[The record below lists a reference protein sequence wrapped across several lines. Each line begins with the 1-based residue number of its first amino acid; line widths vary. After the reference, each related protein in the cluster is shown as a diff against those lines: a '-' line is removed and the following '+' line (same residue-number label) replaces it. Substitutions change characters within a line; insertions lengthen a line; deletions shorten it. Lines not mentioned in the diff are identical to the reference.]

1 MDYAKELNVAL
12 EAAAKASDYLRGAYA
27 AFTPIPDAPASIST
41 EADRTSQDLILA
53 HLLAAFPDDALCAEE
68 GTAALREAK
77 RQGPRLW
84 VVDPIDG
91 TRGFAMKNGE
101 FSVMIGLV
109 VDGEIAVGVVLEP
122 VLERV
127 TYATRGGGCSM
138 RIGTTAPVAC
148 AVSATTAF
156 NDVVLVQSHS
166 HSPSRALKALRPA
179 RVIEMYSAGVKL
191 AVVARGEADLY
202 ANTYPNF
209 KDWDICAG
217 HILVTEAGGKVTMLN
232 GNDIGFCAPDYS
244 QRGGLLASNGRLHQ
258 EAVKRFGIA
267 GIG

>member
-101 FSVMIGLV
+101 FSVMIGLPNRLS
-109 VDGEIAVGVVLEP
+109 VGSPTPGSGKAAGSAPTRGWPSSVP
-122 VLERV
+122 SPRPPSCR
-127 TYATRGGGCSM
+127 TRCSSRATR
-138 RIGTTAPVAC
+138 
-148 AVSATTAF
+148 SAARRCGR
-156 NDVVLVQSHS
+156 
-166 HSPSRALKALRPA
+166 SRP
-179 RVIEMYSAGVKL
+179 
-191 AVVARGEADLY
+191 
-202 ANTYPNF
+202 
-209 KDWDICAG
+209 
-217 HILVTEAGGKVTMLN
+217 
-232 GNDIGFCAPDYS
+232 
-244 QRGGLLASNGRLHQ
+244 
-258 EAVKRFGIA
+258 
-267 GIG
+267 